1 MVTGLIQ
8 IVSGFAG
15 VVGFFP
21 SLYWPSSGCGIDTTP
36 YGENIGAIG
45 MTKEKTGPLLV
56 WKLLC

>member
-8 IVSGFAG
+8 IVIGCRCCW
-15 VVGFFP
+15 VFP

-45 MTKEKTGPLLV
+45 MTTEKTGPLLV